1 MRAKLLQS
9 CLTLCNPLD
18 YSPPGSSVHR
28 IIQARILE
36 WVAVPP
42 PGDLPDPGIE
52 PVSLMFPALAV
63 WFFTTS
69 ATWEALK
76 YNVYTLFTNL
86 GLVYL
91 TAFLIALFGF
101 LLGIEKPDK
110 SKEVHSVLSSY
121 PHSTPTPAKPTSLS
135 QQDCTIMN
143 INSSDHKLRNLHIT
157 H

>member
-101 LLGIEKPDK
+101 PFRSPQSTG
-110 SKEVHSVLSSY
+110 LSY
-121 PHSTPTPAKPTSLS
+121 RLPRW
-135 QQDCTIMN
+135 C
-143 INSSDHKLRNLHIT
+143 
-157 H
+157 